1 MYISF
6 NSPRFYSW
14 ENRPLGRWDVCRS
27 QLEFRSTQLK
37 HWGAK
42 SLSLGHSRGGSTAS
56 AVPEPLV
63 LSSRQPGHPP
73 GTPLT
78 RACGHTLLAQV
89 GAGGRSWRLG
99 PRKERRCPWLACPL
113 LCLSSCPW
121 SPPEPGP
128 QPPRR
133 PPPQPLHS
141 RWYRSSFL
149 RNHWPD
155 QREWWLQV
163 HWSISSRPLDAKS
176 EALTSILYVT
186 RMSLTMMLSLN

>member
-78 RACGHTLLAQV
+78 RACVHTLLAQV

-99 PRKERRCPWLACPL
+99 PRKERRCPWLALPSPL
-113 LCLSSCPW
+113 PVFLPMKPPWTRTPASQAPSS
-121 SPPEPGP
+121 SALA
-128 QPPRR
+128 
-133 PPPQPLHS
+133 QPLV
-141 RWYRSSFL
+141 
-149 RNHWPD
+149 
-155 QREWWLQV
+155 Q
-163 HWSISSRPLDAKS
+163 
-176 EALTSILYVT
+176 ILIPQE
-186 RMSLTMMLSLN
+186 SLTGSEGMMTTSPLVHIIQAFGCQIWSLDLDFVCD